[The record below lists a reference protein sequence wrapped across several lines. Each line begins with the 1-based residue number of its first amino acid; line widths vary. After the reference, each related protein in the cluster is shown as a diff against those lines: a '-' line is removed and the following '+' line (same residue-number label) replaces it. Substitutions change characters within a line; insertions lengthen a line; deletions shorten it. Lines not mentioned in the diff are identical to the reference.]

1 MNNADTIYA
10 LATVPGAAG
19 VAIMRISGRL
29 TAQCLEQ
36 LCGALPR
43 PRMAR
48 FCRFMRPGSDD
59 VIDEGIALWFPG
71 PNSYTGED
79 MAELQV
85 HGSRAV
91 ITALSSTLASLGC
104 RMAEPGEF
112 TRRAVVHG
120 KLDLTAAE
128 GVVDLVEAETE
139 AQRKQA
145 LRQLGG
151 ALAALTAAWRTEL
164 TRLEAHLVAAIDFAD
179 DDLPDN
185 LLPDIRSG
193 IEKLC
198 VQLRSQLAQGR
209 SGERLREGVF
219 AAIIGA
225 PNAGKSSLLNRLAQ
239 RDVAIVTPIAGTTRD
254 VLEVPLD
261 VGGYPLTLAD
271 TAGLREATDVV
282 EQEGVRRARER
293 AEQADFKVLVID
305 ASAPDLDVLTHYA
318 EGDVLVLNKCE
329 LAQPALTLPTA
340 PLQLSAKT
348 GTGMPELVEALAQR
362 TAALAGLGSTAG
374 LTRSRHVEVV
384 RETLAALERAL
395 AHKLNIDQMA
405 EDIRLA
411 SRTLGRLTGQVGIE
425 DLLDVVFRDFCL
437 GK

>member
-10 LATVPGAAG
+10 LATAPGAAG
-19 VAIMRISGRL
+19 VAILRVSGRL
-29 TAQCLEQ
+29 TAHCLEE
-36 LCGALPR
+36 LCGALPP
-43 PRMAR
+43 PRVAR
-48 FCRFMRPGSDD
+48 FCRFTRPACDE
-59 VIDEGIALWFPG
+59 VIDEGIALWFPA

-91 ITALSSTLASLGC
+91 IAALSSALASLGC
-104 RMAEPGEF
+104 RLAEPGEF
-112 TRRAVVHG
+112 TRRAVVQG

-128 GVVDLVEAETE
+128 GVADLVAAETE

-151 ALAALTAAWRTEL
+151 ALATLAAGWRTEL

-179 DDLPDN
+179 DDLPDD
-185 LLPDIRSG
+185 LLADIRSG
-193 IEKLC
+193 MSALC
-198 VQLRSQLAQGR
+198 GLLREQLAQSR
-209 SGERLREGVF
+209 SGERLRDGVF
-219 AAIIGA
+219 AAILGA

-239 RDVAIVTPIAGTTRD
+239 REVAIVTPIAGTTRD

-271 TAGLREATDVV
+271 TAGLREASDLV

-305 ASAPDLDVLTHYA
+305 ASAPDLGVLAHYA
-318 EGDVLVLNKCE
+318 AGDLIVLNKSE
-329 LAQPALTLPTA
+329 LAQPELALPAA
-340 PLQLSAKT
+340 PLRLSART
-348 GTGMPELVEALAQR
+348 GDGLPALVDALAGR
-362 TAALAGLGSTAG
+362 TAALAGLGSSAG
-374 LTRSRHVEVV
+374 LTRARHVEVV
-384 RETLAALERAL
+384 RETLAALERGLGRTLAL
-395 AHKLNIDQMA
+395 DQMA
-405 EDIRLA
+405 EDVRLA